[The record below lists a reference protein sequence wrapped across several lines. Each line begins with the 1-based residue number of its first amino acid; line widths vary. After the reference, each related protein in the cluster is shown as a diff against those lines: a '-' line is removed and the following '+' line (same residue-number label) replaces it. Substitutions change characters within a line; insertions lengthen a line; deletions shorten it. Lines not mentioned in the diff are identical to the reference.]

1 MMSWRSLLIDGSLRH
16 PRSCYAQVS
25 LIVML
30 LLLWPV
36 RYFYELRRH
45 MKHAVGFSVLR
56 IQPRL
61 CKHKGRWRRNDRQK
75 ERSGIRERE
84 MSTGNKSI
92 YEMLSK
98 SFCYMEQFITP
109 IAWLSESFVPACLAW
124 KVPHYLCYGKLKR
137 NLVFHPLG

>member
-1 MMSWRSLLIDGSLRH
+1 MQSDFLYYGSSQDCVNIKEDGG
-16 PRSCYAQVS
+16 AM
-25 LIVML
+25 IG
-30 LLLWPV
+30 
-36 RYFYELRRH
+36 RRRG
-45 MKHAVGFSVLR
+45 AVL
-56 IQPRL
+56 
-61 CKHKGRWRRNDRQK
+61 
-75 ERSGIRERE
+75 ERERERERE

-137 NLVFHPLG
+137 SLVFHPLG